1 MNCRAFSQNP
11 LTRRKSH
18 HTNCPQIFQFFCAA
32 ECIYMEPRTTSSV
45 HNHYE
50 VGCQKKAVVV
60 RCRIFSLKSNWCMH
74 MTESTQS
81 YQLKY
86 LAQLIWLQTCQIR
99 GGSERG
105 RNKRVR
111 SCTYSPVLCESH
123 HPAFAFVIYII
134 LWKRKSKRLPR
145 SGVVPWQK
153 GGSNPSSQ
161 VSPGQRPSITAH
173 QVPLAQRPHISSHC
187 SPYLPSTHS
196 ATQVDSCL
204 WRLFAIEEK
213 KEEEGEEERKKER
226 KKERKNLLYIWQTF
240 KCDENAVRQTESIQ
254 MARNVWFC
262 NKRGAPC
269 RGFFSQ

>member
-1 MNCRAFSQNP
+1 
-11 LTRRKSH
+11 
-18 HTNCPQIFQFFCAA
+18 
-32 ECIYMEPRTTSSV
+32 
-45 HNHYE
+45 
-50 VGCQKKAVVV
+50 
-60 RCRIFSLKSNWCMH
+60 MH

-226 KKERKNLLYIWQTF
+226 KKERISYTFDKPSSVMRMLSDRQRVFKWLVTSDFAINEALLAGAFSLNKKNGT
-240 KCDENAVRQTESIQ
+240 
-254 MARNVWFC
+254 
-262 NKRGAPC
+262 
-269 RGFFSQ
+269 SQKDCQWTI